1 MSYEDTCS
9 LQDALKKWDQDDCG
23 LDKSV
28 MEKFKNRK
36 VVFFIGA
43 GVSRWE
49 GIMGWDDFSN
59 ELIKEAFPLLCDQE
73 QLLRSNISSK
83 EKISIAYEKFRKDNN
98 IKKFYEEF
106 GKALTPKS
114 KPLSIYTTEL

>member
-23 LDKSV
+23 LDKAV

-43 GVSRWE
+43 GVSRLE

-59 ELIKEAFPLLCDQE
+59 ELIQ
-73 QLLRSNISSK
+73 
-83 EKISIAYEKFRKDNN
+83 Y
-98 IKKFYEEF
+98 Y
-106 GKALTPKS
+106 
-114 KPLSIYTTEL
+114 